1 MKFSNKIVC
10 LKIVLFV
17 FLLFVCS
24 QRSWGQSLNYDKEY
38 LNWFDQIIGIEN
50 TGISNGVV
58 YEEEYPSINDKHKFF
73 LSSNYLKA
81 NLNYENEQYF
91 GIEIKYDVFEDE
103 ILVKF
108 NTYIQLSKDQISSFS
123 INEHQFTNIN
133 DEIATKNNLEG
144 FYEILLNTSLF
155 NLYIKH
161 KKKKLDRV
169 GNKYNYYE
177 FLSENKYYLY
187 YENSYHTINS
197 RKDLIK
203 IFPEFQNEIN
213 KYSNKQFRNSEKSNS
228 LLLLMKDIYNL
239 KINETKTITE

>member
-1 MKFSNKIVC
+1 MKFSNKILC
-10 LKIVLFV
+10 LKIVLLV
-17 FLLFVCS
+17 LLLFDCS
-24 QRSWGQSLNYDKEY
+24 QRTWGQSLNYDEEY

-58 YEEEYPSINDKHKFF
+58 YQEEYPSINDKHKFF
-73 LSSNYLKA
+73 LSSNYLIA
-81 NLNYENEQYF
+81 NLNYEDEQYF

-103 ILVKF
+103 ILVKL
-108 NTYIQLSKDQISSFS
+108 NTYIQLPKDQISSFS
-123 INEHQFTNIN
+123 INEHSFTNIN
-133 DEIATKNNLEG
+133 DKIATKNNLEG
-144 FYEILLNTSLF
+144 FYEILLKNSLF

-169 GNKYNYYE
+169 GKKYNYYE

-228 LLLLMKDIYNL
+228 LILLMKDLYNL
-239 KINETKTITE
+239 KINETKTSIE